1 MIEFNKVGYKAA
13 EKKVL
18 NLKEYFDPMAGV
30 SVFYVRPFTEELTQE
45 LEEQMRMMEK
55 AGENRKVVITEQ
67 DGVYKFASTYEVTI
81 QNFVGCNLWGMYF
94 RRFSAA
100 ARDTLVEQMTQKRYY
115 KAVMSNEFIAS
126 NSRVYAA

>member
-1 MIEFNKVGYKAA
+1 MIEFNKVGNKAA

-55 AGENRKVVITEQ
+55 AGENRKYGGGAFDPKKRILSPV
-67 DGVYKFASTYEVTI
+67 K
-81 QNFVGCNLWGMYF
+81 GMLMK
-94 RRFSAA
+94 S
-100 ARDTLVEQMTQKRYY
+100 LLK
-115 KAVMSNEFIAS
+115 
-126 NSRVYAA
+126 